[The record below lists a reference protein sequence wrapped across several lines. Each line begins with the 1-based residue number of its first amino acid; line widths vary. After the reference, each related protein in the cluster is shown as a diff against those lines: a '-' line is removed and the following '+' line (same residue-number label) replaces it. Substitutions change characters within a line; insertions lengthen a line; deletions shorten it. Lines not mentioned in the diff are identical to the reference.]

1 MTTLRLRKPS
11 ALPGF
16 GLTLGITV
24 AYLSLVVLIP
34 LASTFL
40 KTATLDW
47 AQFVRAVA
55 SPRVIAS
62 YRLTFLAALGAA
74 LINAVF
80 GLLLAWVLV
89 RYTFPFKRAID
100 ALVDLPFALP
110 TSVAGISLAAVYAG
124 NGWIGQFLEP
134 LGIKVAFTSLG
145 VLVALTFIGLP
156 FVVRTVQPVLE
167 DFEREQEEAAACLG
181 ASRWLT
187 VRRVVLPAAL
197 PALLTGFALA
207 FARALGEYG
216 SVIFIAGNVPMKSEI
231 TSLLIITKLEQYDY
245 AGATALA
252 VVMLCVSFVMLLI
265 INSLQWYL
273 QRRTSRGASSSAP
286 SAPSSSS
293 SAPHDPTQRAVATG
307 GAQ

>member
-1 MTTLRLRKPS
+1 MTTLTFRKPS

-16 GLTLGITV
+16 GVTLGITV

-34 LASTFL
+34 LAATFL

-47 AQFVRAVA
+47 DQFVRAVA
-55 SPRVIAS
+55 SPRVLAS
-62 YRLTFLAALGAA
+62 YRLTFSAALGGA
-74 LINAVF
+74 LLNAVF
-80 GLLLAWVLV
+80 GFLVAWVLT
-89 RYTFPFKRAID
+89 RYTFPFKRVVD
-100 ALVDLPFALP
+100 AVVDLPFALP
-110 TSVAGISLAAVYAG
+110 TAVAGISLAAVYAG

-134 LGIKVAFTSLG
+134 LGIKVAFTPLG

-167 DFEREQEEAAACLG
+167 EFEREQEEAAACLG

-187 VRRVVLPAAL
+187 FRRVILPAVF

-252 VVMLCVSFVMLLI
+252 VVMLVVSFVMLLL
-265 INSLQWYL
+265 INTLQWYL
-273 QRRTSRGASSSAP
+273 QRRTSRSAA
-286 SAPSSSS
+286 APAVPAAAAAAHA
-293 SAPHDPTQRAVATG
+293 APAGGQR
-307 GAQ
+307 

>member
-1 MTTLRLRKPS
+1 MTTFTFRKPS

-16 GLTLGITV
+16 GVTLGITL

-34 LASTFL
+34 LAATFL
-40 KTATLDW
+40 KTATLMWD
-47 AQFVRAVA
+47 QFVAA
-55 SPRVIAS
+55 TTSPRVLAS
-62 YRLTFLAALGAA
+62 YRLTFSAALGGA
-74 LINAVF
+74 LVNAVF
-80 GLLLAWVLV
+80 GFLVAWVLV
-89 RYTFPFKRAID
+89 RYTFPLKRLVDAI
-100 ALVDLPFALP
+100 VDLPFALP
-110 TSVAGISLAAVYAG
+110 TSVAGISLAAVYAQ
-124 NGWIGQFLEP
+124 NGWIGRYLAP
-134 LGIKVAFTSLG
+134 LGIKVAFTPFG

-187 VRRVVLPAAL
+187 FRRVVLPAVT

-252 VVMLCVSFVMLLI
+252 VVMLVVSFVMLLL
-265 INSLQWYL
+265 INTLQWYL
-273 QRRTSRGASSSAP
+273 QRRTSRGASG
-286 SAPSSSS
+286 
-293 SAPHDPTQRAVATG
+293 PTPAAHAATALG